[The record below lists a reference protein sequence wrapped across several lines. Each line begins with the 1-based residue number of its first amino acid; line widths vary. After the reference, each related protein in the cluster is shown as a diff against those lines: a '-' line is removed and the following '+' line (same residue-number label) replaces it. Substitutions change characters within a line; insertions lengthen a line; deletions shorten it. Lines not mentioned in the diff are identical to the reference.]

1 MTPLPHAQAH
11 KFVILT
17 LLLLA
22 FAGTLG
28 LGAVWVRQE
37 IFSAANRCRRLEVQL
52 ADVTRKADEL
62 NVEVATAESVAA
74 LLRQNDALRLGLGL
88 PRPTQVVRVEAD
100 AVLALAAKRSREALL
115 FAAPAGAPAF
125 AFRFDP
131 SAPALASVR

>member
-1 MTPLPHAQAH
+1 MMPPPHAQAH

-37 IFSAANRCRRLEVQL
+37 IFSAAHRCRRLEGQL
-52 ADVTRKADEL
+52 ADVTRQVDEL
-62 NVEVATAESVAA
+62 NAEVATAESVAA
-74 LLRQNDALRLGLGL
+74 LLRQNDALHLGMVL
-88 PRPTQVVRVEAD
+88 PRPAQVVRVEED

-115 FAAPAGAPAF
+115 FTAPGGAPAF
-125 AFRFDP
+125 AFRFEP
-131 SAPALASVR
+131 TAPALASVR